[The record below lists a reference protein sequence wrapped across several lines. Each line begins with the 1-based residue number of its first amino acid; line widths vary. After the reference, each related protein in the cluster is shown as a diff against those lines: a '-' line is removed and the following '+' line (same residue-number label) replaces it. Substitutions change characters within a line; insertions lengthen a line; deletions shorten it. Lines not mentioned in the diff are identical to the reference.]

1 MSTNYRLVLQKIW
14 EESFP
19 NCGRISSARKAL
31 DCRAGG
37 GGFDPQ
43 GQTNTQG
50 LKIAEK
56 WSYSLCT
63 VLHCGSNDH
72 IKWRSGDVKIVSP
85 ISTLLLNTLTLKV
98 LFLITLYWAICPLI
112 HFFLPLFQIN
122 FLSERL
128 TQAKEDFEKC
138 ISLNDTFIPA
148 RIQLAYCI
156 YKSAALQQSPI
167 LAHGAVE
174 MLQKT
179 VENYP
184 DSADAHSLFAQVC
197 EGLWNPKSAIFFYI
211 SFQHTAYGS
220 L

>member
-72 IKWRSGDVKIVSP
+72 IKWRSGDVKVVSP
-85 ISTLLLNTLTLKV
+85 ISTLLLNTLTLFFDYTV
-98 LFLITLYWAICPLI
+98 LSHLSTYSLFLASLSDQLPVRKTHSSQRRFWEVHITKW
-112 HFFLPLFQIN
+112 H
-122 FLSERL
+122 
-128 TQAKEDFEKC
+128 
-138 ISLNDTFIPA
+138 
-148 RIQLAYCI
+148 
-156 YKSAALQQSPI
+156 
-167 LAHGAVE
+167 V
-174 MLQKT
+174 
-179 VENYP
+179 
-184 DSADAHSLFAQVC
+184 HS
-197 EGLWNPKSAIFFYI
+197 S
-211 SFQHTAYGS
+211 
-220 L
+220 